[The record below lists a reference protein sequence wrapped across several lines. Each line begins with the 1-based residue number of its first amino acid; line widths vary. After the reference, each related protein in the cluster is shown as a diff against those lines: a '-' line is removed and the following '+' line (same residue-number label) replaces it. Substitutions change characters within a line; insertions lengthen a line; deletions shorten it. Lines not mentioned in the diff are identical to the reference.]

1 MSKGGSEGASLRG
14 GGKALNGRAMGR
26 NSLDTRNMTQFT
38 NLSPNSVA
46 EYDAVAQRLLSRVR
60 A

>member
-1 MSKGGSEGASLRG
+1 MRG
-14 GGKALNGRAMGR
+14 GGKALNGRSMGR